1 VHHGANWLV
10 VFSCIFFQFNS
21 SVPAEYASLPI
32 HEQLFTR
39 ISVDDGIE
47 FNVSTF
53 SSEMREMAFILQNV
67 SRSSLV
73 LVDELGR
80 GTSATDG
87 LAIALAI
94 CGALLESRV
103 VNSSGFGWE
112 KATVLFAT
120 HFKEIAMAFD
130 GRPGFVNLH
139 LHTEES
145 GFLTNLTCTGKKWTR
160 DYYELST

>member
-1 VHHGANWLV
+1 VIDV
-10 VFSCIFFQFNS
+10 
-21 SVPAEYASLPI
+21 SVPAEYASFPI
-32 HEQLFTR
+32 LEQLFTR

-47 FNVSTF
+47 MNTSTF

-94 CGALLESRV
+94 CGALVESRV
-103 VNSSGFGWE
+103 IICQN
-112 KATVLFAT
+112 
-120 HFKEIAMAFD
+120 
-130 GRPGFVNLH
+130 
-139 LHTEES
+139 
-145 GFLTNLTCTGKKWTR
+145 LTN
-160 DYYELST
+160 